1 MTPKEK
7 AKQLITKFYTLTT
20 DTEIAIAKSC
30 ARQAANEV
38 LEALNPSQLEDIF
51 YWSEV
56 KTEIETWNK

>member
-20 DTEIAIAKSC
+20 DTDIAVARSC
-30 ARQAANEV
+30 AKQAADEV
-38 LEALNPSQLEDIF
+38 LNALDLNQLETIF
-51 YWSEV
+51 YWTEV

>member
-7 AKQLITKFYTLTT
+7 AKQLITKFYTLIT
-20 DTEIAIAKSC
+20 DTDIAVARACAK
-30 ARQAANEV
+30 QAADEV
-38 LEALNPSQLEDIF
+38 LNALDMSQLEDIF